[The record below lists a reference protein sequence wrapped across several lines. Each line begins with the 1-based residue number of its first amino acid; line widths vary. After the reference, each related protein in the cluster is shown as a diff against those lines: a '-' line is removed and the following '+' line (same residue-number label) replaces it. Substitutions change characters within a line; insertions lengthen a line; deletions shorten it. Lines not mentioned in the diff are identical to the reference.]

1 MKHPLAFTVTLL
13 LAAAALAQEPPSA
26 AEAAPAHQPST
37 AVETA
42 PAPDAASTGAA
53 REPQR
58 RSARNPEDERFIP
71 SENIE
76 EDLSV
81 SFPSDI

>member
-1 MKHPLAFTVTLL
+1 MKHPFVFTVTLL
-13 LAAAALAQEPPSA
+13 LAAAVLAQEPPA
-26 AEAAPAHQPST
+26 V
-37 AVETA
+37 VETA
-42 PAPDAASTGAA
+42 PAPGTASTGAA
-53 REPQR
+53 REAQR
-58 RSARNPEDERFIP
+58 RPARDPEDDRFIP